1 MKTII
6 KTIIKLLSKSRK
18 RYCKTLKRKQKA
30 EERIAWLWIIKLE
43 DNFKTCHL
51 LSTKK
56 VFLKKVHMP
65 GRIL

>member
-30 EERIAWLWIIKLE
+30 EERIAWSWIIKLE
-43 DNFKTCHL
+43 NK
-51 LSTKK
+51 
-56 VFLKKVHMP
+56 
-65 GRIL
+65 